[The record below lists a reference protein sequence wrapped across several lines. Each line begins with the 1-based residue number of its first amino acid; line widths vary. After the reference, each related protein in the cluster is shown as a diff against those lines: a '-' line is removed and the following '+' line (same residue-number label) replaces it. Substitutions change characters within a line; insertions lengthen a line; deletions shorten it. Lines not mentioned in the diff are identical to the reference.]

1 VPGVGFNR
9 DPMRFTLAIASLLV
23 VGCPAQAPSDTAPPD
38 AEADVAPDRGVPTPD
53 VVTPDAV
60 VADAAMDAVAMDT
73 SGSDAPADQALEAT
87 TDAARDVAPD
97 VAPDVAARLT
107 TLRVRYTPTAD
118 PVALRGSVAPLNW
131 ERGVTFRRVA
141 DDAWEWS
148 SADLSAPLEWKPLLG
163 DRTWSRGP
171 NYRAMPGTTVE
182 VFPRFNTVAGA
193 FARTY
198 PSVRSTVLGN
208 TRGVWIYLPPTYDEN
223 RAARFPVVY
232 MHDGQNLFDPRA
244 AFGGV
249 AWDAD
254 GAMDGGAESGAI
266 REAILVGVENNASR
280 IDEYT
285 PTRDATVMGGG
296 RGDLYLRFLVDEVK
310 PMIDREFRTLP
321 GRETTAIVGSSLG
334 GLISLYAGV
343 RRPDVFGV
351 VGALSPSTWW
361 DGRVILREV
370 MSLAGRPV
378 RPIRVY
384 VDSGDAGTSRDG
396 VDDTRELAATLR
408 TLGYAEGTTL
418 RHVVQPGGQH
428 SERFWAM
435 RLPGALAFMLGP
447 REATAP

>member
-1 VPGVGFNR
+1 
-9 DPMRFTLAIASLLV
+9 MRLPLASLLLAL
-23 VGCPAQAPSDTAPPD
+23 GCTAASPGLSPPD
-38 AEADVAPDRGVPTPD
+38 A
-53 VVTPDAV
+53 
-60 VADAAMDAVAMDT
+60 
-73 SGSDAPADQALEAT
+73 
-87 TDAARDVAPD
+87 APD
-97 VAPDVAARLT
+97 VAPDVASDRAAPDATPDAPADVAALDAAPDAPADVATPDARVDVAAPDAPADARPDAPADAARVT
-107 TLRVRYTPTAD
+107 TLRVRYTPTTDA
-118 PVALRGSVAPLNW
+118 VALRGSLEPLSW
-131 ERGVTFRRVA
+131 ERGVQFRRVA

-148 SADLSAPLEWKPLLG
+148 TADLSSPLEWKPLLG

-171 NYRAMPGTTVE
+171 NYFAAPGATVE
-182 VFPRFNTVAGA
+182 VFPHFTTVAGR

-198 PSVRSTVLGN
+198 DAVRSTALGN

-266 REAILVGVENNASR
+266 REAIVVGVENTAAR

-285 PTRDATVMGGG
+285 PTPDASVGGGG
-296 RGDLYLRFLVDEVK
+296 RGDLYLRFLADELK

-321 GRETTAIVGSSLG
+321 GRETTAVVGSSLG

-370 MSLAGRPV
+370 MSLASRPTRPV
-378 RPIRVY
+378 RVY
-384 VDSGDAGTSRDG
+384 VDSGDAGASRDG

-408 TLGYAEGTTL
+408 AVGYAEGSTL
-418 RHVVQPGGQH
+418 RYVVQSGAEH
-428 SERFWAM
+428 NERYWAM
-435 RLPGALAFMLGP
+435 RLPGALGFLLGR
-447 REATAP
+447 REASAP

>member
-1 VPGVGFNR
+1 
-9 DPMRFTLAIASLLV
+9 MRVTLAIASLFL
-23 VGCPAQAPSDTAPPD
+23 VGCPAQGPTDTGSPD
-38 AEADVAPDRGVPTPD
+38 AEVDVASERAAVPTDVTSPD
-53 VVTPDAV
+53 VALPDA
-60 VADAAMDAVAMDT
+60 
-73 SGSDAPADQALEAT
+73 
-87 TDAARDVAPD
+87 VAPD
-97 VAPDVAARLT
+97 VAAPDVAALDARPDVPADVGPDARPDAPADVPPDGAARLT
-107 TLRVRYTPTAD
+107 TLRIRYTPTAD

-141 DDAWEWS
+141 DDAWEWT

-171 NYRAMPGTTVE
+171 NYRATPGATVE
-182 VFPRFNTVAGA
+182 VFPHFNAAAGA

-223 RAARFPVVY
+223 AAARFPVVY

-249 AWDAD
+249 AWDVD
-254 GAMDGGAESGAI
+254 GAMDGGAEAGTI
-266 REAILVGVENNASR
+266 REAIVVGVENNASR

-285 PTRDATVMGGG
+285 PTPDASVMGGG
-296 RGDLYLRFLVDEVK
+296 RGDLYVRFLVEEVK
-310 PMIDREFRTLP
+310 PMIDRTYRTLP
-321 GRETTAIVGSSLG
+321 GRETTAVVGSSLG

-361 DGRVILREV
+361 DGRVILREA

-378 RPIRVY
+378 RPLRVY
-384 VDSGDAGTSRDG
+384 VDSGDAGASRDG

-408 TLGYAEGTTL
+408 AAGYVEGTTL
-418 RHVVQPGGQH
+418 RYVVQAGGQH
-428 SERFWAM
+428 SERYWAM

>member
-1 VPGVGFNR
+1 
-9 DPMRFTLAIASLLV
+9 MRVTLAIASLLLA
-23 VGCPAQAPSDTAPPD
+23 GCPAQAPSDNPPPD
-38 AEADVAPDRGVPTPD
+38 AEVDVAADGVLSPPDAASQD
-53 VVTPDAV
+53 VVVADAV
-60 VADAAMDAVAMDT
+60 VADAVVADVALDAVAVDT
-73 SGSDAPADQALEAT
+73 SGSDAPADVTPEAA
-87 TDAARDVAPD
+87 TDAARD

-107 TLRVRYTPTAD
+107 TLRVRYTPTTD
-118 PVALRGSVAPLNW
+118 PVALRGSVTPLNW

-141 DDAWEWS
+141 DDVWEWS

-232 MHDGQNLFDPRA
+232 LHDGQNLFDPRA

-370 MSLAGRPV
+370 MSLASRPV
-378 RPIRVY
+378 RPLRVY

-408 TLGYAEGTTL
+408 TVGYVEGTTL
-418 RHVVQPGGQH
+418 RHVVQSGGQH